1 MPTFVFENVFYSV
14 FFLPFV
20 FVAFFV
26 CLARPKW
33 LTRRLCAALPLPPS
47 SLWQAVPLPENERVF
62 VSTSAVF
69 PTRLDS
75 TRVWILNAIISFA
88 AVHCAPL
95 PPAHTTPL
103 VCCRTLRDFRYDCL
117 KCFSWL
123 TNELQNCLNMRA
135 RDIKHFVS
143 YESASDSMQRDS
155 TGYLA
160 QLHSRP
166 RPRPQPNRTE
176 PNRTQAIRAASFS
189 YRSSDLQPAESPSK
203 KVGKNE
209 REKKKRNISFDL
221 CWAAFLAQFIKMSTV
236 NFVFFFYKIHRYT
249 IVYIERRI
257 NLRVSRFT

>member
-33 LTRRLCAALPLPPS
+33 LTRRLCAALSSPLLPPF

-69 PTRLDS
+69 PTRFDS
-75 TRVWILNAIISFA
+75 TRLDSSLNFKCNHFLCCSSL
-88 AVHCAPL
+88 CPL
-95 PPAHTTPL
+95 PPPPPL

-166 RPRPQPNRTE
+166 RHRPDPNPTV

-189 YRSSDLQPAESPSK
+189 YRSLDLQPAESPSK

-209 REKKKRNISFDL
+209 RKKKTKYLIWFMLSGIFGAIYKDVD
-221 CWAAFLAQFIKMSTV
+221 CEFC
-236 NFVFFFYKIHRYT
+236 FFFFTK
-249 IVYIERRI
+249 YIDIRSCI
-257 NLRVSRFT
+257 

>member
-1 MPTFVFENVFYSV
+1 MADEATLRRSPPPSLF
-14 FFLPFV
+14 
-20 FVAFFV
+20 FVAGSAPAWERT
-26 CLARPKW
+26 CL
-33 LTRRLCAALPLPPS
+33 CVDFS
-47 SLWQAVPLPENERVF
+47 CFSDSV
-62 VSTSAVF
+62 
-69 PTRLDS
+69 RLDS

-143 YESASDSMQRDS
+143 YESASDFMQRDS

-176 PNRTQAIRAASFS
+176 PNPSDPGSELFVQIF
-189 YRSSDLQPAESPSK
+189 RSTARRKSIEK
-203 KVGKNE
+203 GGEKRE
-209 REKKKRNISFDL
+209 REKKRNISFDL

-236 NFVFFFYKIHRYT
+236 SFVFFLQNT
-249 IVYIERRI
+249 
-257 NLRVSRFT
+257 

>member
-1 MPTFVFENVFYSV
+1 MADEATLRRSL
-14 FFLPFV
+14 LPSPPSLL
-20 FVAFFV
+20 FVAGSAPAWERT
-26 CLARPKW
+26 CL
-33 LTRRLCAALPLPPS
+33 CVDFS
-47 SLWQAVPLPENERVF
+47 CFSDSV
-62 VSTSAVF
+62 
-69 PTRLDS
+69 RLDS

-88 AVHCAPL
+88 AVHCAPCPCPL
-95 PPAHTTPL
+95 PPPL

-166 RPRPQPNRTE
+166 RVRPDPNPIV

-209 REKKKRNISFDL
+209 REKKNEISHLIYVERHFWRNL
-221 CWAAFLAQFIKMSTV
+221 
-236 NFVFFFYKIHRYT
+236 
-249 IVYIERRI
+249 
-257 NLRVSRFT
+257 